1 MIFMRIRALSPI
13 ILMGEAGT
21 GKTALIEL
29 LSALMDAKFFTMN
42 IHAGVDEK
50 EVVDFIYKSIESA

>member
-13 ILMGEAGT
+13 VLMGEAGT

-29 LSALMDAKFFTMN
+29 LSALMNAKFFTMN
-42 IHAGVDEK
+42 IHAGVTEK
-50 EVVDFIYKSIESA
+50 EVVDFIKKSI